1 MCKLLLPKNDIACI
15 RYFTALVKPRPNDPQ
30 QGQRQQIFLRALKTL
45 PNISIH
51 YGTFLS
57 HVVPM
62 QQRGSARPAGE
73 SSTPRRVTAITAFAA
88 HGRVLPAE
96 ADDDHKAAQ
105 RVLAQVGPRS

>member
-73 SSTPRRVTAITAFAA
+73 SSTPRA
-88 HGRVLPAE
+88 
-96 ADDDHKAAQ
+96 
-105 RVLAQVGPRS
+105 GPRGSSDRGSCPRLDPEPATWLGGGG